1 MTLHRHEMPMM
12 MLFDDDRLFGL
23 RRRDTRNDHA
33 DRRQRSNRKNEF
45 LHHCL
50 LEDANGPTTTRT
62 GETRSLPMRP
72 GTLEC
77 RFCCCV
83 MLHCRARPG
92 ATTPAARLHRY
103 AGGLAELLPRLANF
117 RSRGDM
123 EIGLWIPP

>member
-50 LEDANGPTTTRT
+50 LEDANGPTTTRI
-62 GETRSLPMRP
+62 GETRSLPMRRGAWNAVLLLRSCCTAEQGQARRHRRRACIDMLAAR
-72 GTLEC
+72 GTLD
-77 RFCCCV
+77 RKSV
-83 MLHCRARPG
+83 V
-92 ATTPAARLHRY
+92 
-103 AGGLAELLPRLANF
+103 
-117 RSRGDM
+117 
-123 EIGLWIPP
+123 

>member
-50 LEDANGPTTTRT
+50 LEDANGPTTTPT
-62 GETRSLPMRP
+62 GETRSLPMR
-72 GTLEC
+72 
-77 RFCCCV
+77 RSAWNAVFVVAV

-92 ATTPAARLHRY
+92 ATTPARDCIDML
-103 AGGLAELLPRLANF
+103 AGSRNF
-117 RSRGDM
+117 YRG
-123 EIGLWIPP
+123 

>member
-23 RRRDTRNDHA
+23 RRHDTRNDHA

-62 GETRSLPMRP
+62 GETRSLPTRR
-72 GTLEC
+72 GDWNAV
-77 RFCCCV
+77 FVVAV
-83 MLHCRARPG
+83 MLHCRTTPG
-92 ATTPAARLHRY
+92 ATTPAACLHRY
-103 AGGLAELLPRLANF
+103 AGGSRNF
-117 RSRGDM
+117 YRG
-123 EIGLWIPP
+123 